1 MPSALL
7 KIVKNGFLNSG
18 HDVKEARA
26 EKISFLEPLIAAGD
40 VILVRRQHTKP
51 LKKLK
56 DQMTSWS
63 LFEIEM

>member
-1 MPSALL
+1 MAS
-7 KIVKNGFLNSG
+7 VTFLNSG

-26 EKISFLEPLIAAGD
+26 EKISFLESLIVAGD
-40 VILVRRQHTKP
+40 VILVRRQN
-51 LKKLK
+51 KKSLK